1 MTQAKIVDGGKMTL
15 PAEVR
20 NWLKLKDGDRVSFI
34 RDEHGVRMVNAGIL
48 ALEKAQA
55 ALAGVAER
63 AGLDSE
69 EAVVKLCK
77 EVRREL
83 YEERYAHNG

>member
-1 MTQAKIVDGGKMTL
+1 
-15 PAEVR
+15 
-20 NWLKLKDGDRVSFI
+20 
-34 RDEHGVRMVNAGIL
+34 MVNAGIL

>member
-1 MTQAKIVDGGKMTL
+1 MTQARISDGGKMTL
-15 PAEVR
+15 PVEVR
-20 NWLKLKDGDRVSFI
+20 NWLQLKDGDRVSFV
-34 RDEHGVRMVNAGIL
+34 RDEHGVRIANAGIF

-69 EAVVKLCK
+69 EAVVKMCK
-77 EVRREL
+77 EIRKEL
-83 YEERYAHNG
+83 YEERYANNG